1 MIRSKAEVKVVNL
14 IEAVQGCGRRRH
26 NLSDLTF
33 QRLTFVN

>member
-1 MIRSKAEVKVVNL
+1 MIRSEAEVKVVNL
-14 IEAVQGCGRRRH
+14 KESVQGCGRRRH